1 MGGLQKTCKTPQSGL
16 STLCASV
23 LSCPALQVTLSLIDW
38 LHWHCCK
45 TQPRLNPRDMRHN
58 VSDIWSEWLQDQTH
72 NIPKTRPFWKHTHLA
87 TLDSC
92 DAWELWSLVKSMI
105 IFMIENNGVTR
116 DRIRNPCNVLR
127 IVGTSQKYYS
137 HREEGLFWVITT
149 HQESNS
155 RSRRMAHGMV
165 AHCIGGSLVN
175 GRSHTR

>member
-1 MGGLQKTCKTPQSGL
+1 MEGLQKTCRTPQSGL

-45 TQPRLNPRDMRHN
+45 TQSRLNPRDMRHN

-116 DRIRNPCNVLR
+116 DSIRNPCNVLR
-127 IVGTSQKYYS
+127 IVGTSQKI
-137 HREEGLFWVITT
+137 LFPPWRTPVLG
-149 HQESNS
+149 HHNPPGVQQ
-155 RSRRMAHGMV
+155 
-165 AHCIGGSLVN
+165 
-175 GRSHTR
+175 